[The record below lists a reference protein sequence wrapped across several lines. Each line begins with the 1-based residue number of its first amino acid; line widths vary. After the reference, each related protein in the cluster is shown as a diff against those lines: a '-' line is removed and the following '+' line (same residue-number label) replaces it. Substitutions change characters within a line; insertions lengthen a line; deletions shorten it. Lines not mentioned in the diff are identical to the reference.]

1 MSGTNPP
8 LLSNSISQ
16 SSTSVAP
23 MLVTVEDCHVKPYP
37 SIKNFVEELEHTWGN
52 SEKWVLEFRG
62 GRQIAI
68 PLSLYH
74 SPGSMLDFSNLEGV
88 VG

>member
-1 MSGTNPP
+1 MVTSDS
-8 LLSNSISQ
+8 LSNLP
-16 SSTSVAP
+16 VAS

-37 SIKNFVEELEHTWGN
+37 SIKNFVEELEHTRGN
-52 SEKWVLEFRG
+52 SEKWVLEFCG

-74 SPGSMLDFSNLEGV
+74 SSGSMLDFSNLEGV

>member
-1 MSGTNPP
+1 MVTSA
-8 LLSNSISQ
+8 LLSNLP
-16 SSTSVAP
+16 VAS
-23 MLVTVEDCHVKPYP
+23 MLVTVEDCHVKPYL